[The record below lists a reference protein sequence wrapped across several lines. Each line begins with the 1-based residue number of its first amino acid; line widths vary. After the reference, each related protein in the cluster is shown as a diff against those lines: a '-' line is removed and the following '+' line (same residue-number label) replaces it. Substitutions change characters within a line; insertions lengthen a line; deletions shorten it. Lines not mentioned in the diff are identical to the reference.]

1 MNALRVAIEHESG
14 LVVAGI
20 AALLEQYPDRVLV
33 VDGTSGVVDV
43 ILYGLAAEAETPT
56 WEPIHDDTL
65 HNLIRRSQAAVIA
78 LGWPGSPG
86 VHLAMACGARGWLSL
101 DSTADELVEALSRIH
116 AEEPVELPQD
126 GRCHPGVARSGLT
139 PREVDVLALIGTG
152 ATNAEIAAELF
163 VSVNSVK
170 TYIRTAY
177 RKIGVSR
184 RTQAV
189 LWAEHHGLHPTVRPE
204 AIATE
209 AVG

>member
-1 MNALRVAIEHESG
+1 MAIEHESG

-20 AALLEQYPDRVLV
+20 AAVLERYPDRVV
-33 VDGTSGVVDV
+33 VVNGTSDMVDV
-43 ILYGLAAEAETPT
+43 VLYGVAAEAEATT
-56 WEPIHDDTL
+56 LEPIHDDTL

-86 VHLAMACGARGWLSL
+86 LHLAMACGARGWLSL
-101 DSTADELVEALSRIH
+101 DSTADELVEALTRIH
-116 AEEPVELPQD
+116 ADEPVERPQD
-126 GRCHPGVARSGLT
+126 GRCHPGIARSGLT

-189 LWAEHHGLHPTVRPE
+189 LWAEHHGLRPTVPAE
-204 AIATE
+204 AMAPE